1 MGSSQ
6 KDLTVV
12 IVTFKSEKVIDDC
25 INSIDKDLPIIV
37 VENSNNQNFKRLLE
51 EKFDNVKCILTN
63 KNLGMGRGNNVG
75 IKNANSKYVM
85 IINPDTVLY
94 KNTISELINISNK
107 IDFSILSPIC
117 DDKDY
122 PNYKG
127 VNHEE
132 NDLIDVNHVDGYSM
146 LLDKSKFNNEYFD
159 EEIFM
164 FLENNDL
171 CRRMKIKKEKIIV
184 VKNAKIKHFGGKS
197 VNSKKNFEIEILRN
211 WHWMWSKFYFKKK
224 YKGFMY
230 AFLSSLFPLLTTAFK
245 SALFLM
251 INKNKSKIYLN
262 RLSGLVNSILGNK
275 SFKRPQI

>member
-25 INSIDKDLPIIV
+25 IKSIDKDLPIIV

-63 KNLGMGRGNNVG
+63 ENLGMGRGNNVG
-75 IKNANSKYVM
+75 IKNTNSKYVM
-85 IINPDTVLY
+85 IINPDTILY

-117 DDKDY
+117 DDKNY

-171 CRRMKIKKEKIIV
+171 CKRMKIKKEKIIV
-184 VKNAKIKHFGGKS
+184 SKNAKIKHFGGKS
-197 VNSKKNFEIEILRN
+197 VNYKKNFELEVLRN

-224 YKGFMY
+224 IQG
-230 AFLSSLFPLLTTAFK
+230 L
-245 SALFLM
+245 
-251 INKNKSKIYLN
+251 YLCIFVFFIPF
-262 RLSGLVNSILGNK
+262 VNNCI
-275 SFKRPQI
+275 